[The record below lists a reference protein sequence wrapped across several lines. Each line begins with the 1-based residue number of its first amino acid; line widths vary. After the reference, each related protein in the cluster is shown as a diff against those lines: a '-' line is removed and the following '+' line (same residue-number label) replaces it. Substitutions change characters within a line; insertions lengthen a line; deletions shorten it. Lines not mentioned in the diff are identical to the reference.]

1 MRSCRAIRCEG
12 CCRSSGFLCRFR
24 ADVRSAMASPA
35 PALIWLSRRAIARRL
50 IERAMTISKRFTIVS
65 VWLVGIALVLA
76 GLCKNEPVLVL
87 LRGAPNALI
96 AISTLV
102 VAIALVR
109 RGHWSRRG
117 LKGKAL
123 VLLWIM
129 PSLSMLYATALFEIR
144 KRNVLS
150 TDAARAQSLGRHFL
164 VGYSSFDEVAA
175 LAEKGLIGGIYVT
188 KHNVAGRTLDSVKAE
203 IAALQD
209 RRRRAGLPPLIVA
222 ADQEGGIVSHLAP
235 PLHALPALS
244 TLAGEPAELRRRM
257 AAAYGRAHG
266 GDLAALGVNLNL
278 APVLDLKPAKRLR
291 GLDRNTL
298 IGRRAISS
306 DPAVVADIASAYVHG
321 LEVFGVGATLKHF
334 PGLGRVQSDTHL
346 FSASLDA
353 SLEELEA
360 SDWRP
365 FREILSGSK
374 AQLMVGHV
382 NVAAID
388 PDRPASHSKLV
399 IDGLI
404 RKTWNFQ
411 GVIMTDDL
419 VMGAIYRHDVCKA
432 VVEALN
438 AGADLLVVAFDGA
451 QFYRIF
457 ACASDAADR
466 RELDMAMIEASAA
479 RLARSF
485 ADPQLIA
492 RRVATSNGGAFK

>member
-1 MRSCRAIRCEG
+1 MRFANDIG
-12 CCRSSGFLCRFR
+12 
-24 ADVRSAMASPA
+24 
-35 PALIWLSRRAIARRL
+35 IWSIA
-50 IERAMTISKRFTIVS
+50 
-65 VWLVGIALVLA
+65 IALVLV
-76 GLCKNEPVLVL
+76 GVYTNEPVLVP

-96 AISTLV
+96 AVSTLV
-102 VAIALVR
+102 VAVALVR
-109 RGHWSRRG
+109 YGHWSRRG
-117 LKGKAL
+117 LKGKTL
-123 VLLWIM
+123 VLLWVL
-129 PSLSMLYATALFEIR
+129 PSLSMLYATAAFEIR

-164 VGYSSFDEVAA
+164 VGYSSFDEVAR
-175 LAEKGLIGGIYVT
+175 LAEKGLIGGVYVT
-188 KHNVAGRTLDSVKAE
+188 KHNMAGRTIDSVKAE
-203 IAALQD
+203 IAVLQD

-244 TLAGEPAELRRRM
+244 TLAGEPAELRERM

-266 GDLAALGVNLNL
+266 SDLAALGVNLNL

-291 GLDRNTL
+291 GFDHNTL
-298 IGRRAISS
+298 IVRRAISS

-321 LEVFGVGATLKHF
+321 LEAFGVGATLKHF

-365 FREILSGSK
+365 FREILAGSK
-374 AQLMVGHV
+374 AQLIIGHV

-404 RKTWNFQ
+404 RKRWNFQ
-411 GVIMTDDL
+411 GLILTDDL
-419 VMGAIYRHDVCKA
+419 VMGAIYHHDVCTA

-438 AGADLLVVAFDGA
+438 AGVDLLVVAYDGT

-457 ACASDAADR
+457 SCASDAADR
-466 RELDMAMIEASAA
+466 GELDMAMIQKSAA
-479 RLARSF
+479 RLAQNF
-485 ADPQLIA
+485 ADPQLMA
-492 RRVATSNGGAFK
+492 RKVPTSKDGVLK